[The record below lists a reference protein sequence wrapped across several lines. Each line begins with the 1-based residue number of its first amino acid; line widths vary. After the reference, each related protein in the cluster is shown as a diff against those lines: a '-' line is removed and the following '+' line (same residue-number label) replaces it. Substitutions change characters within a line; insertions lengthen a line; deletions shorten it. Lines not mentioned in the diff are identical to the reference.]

1 MDIARASIK
10 RFRIIIFLCLMTLAG
25 GVMAYFQIG
34 KLEDPSFTIK
44 TAVIS
49 AIYPGASA
57 YEVEQEV
64 TARIED
70 AVQAMGEIK
79 HIRSRSTPELA
90 IIYVDIKDEYTSK
103 ELPQIWDKLRQKVN
117 DAQVYMP
124 TGATIIIN
132 NDFGEVYGQYYAL
145 VGDGYT
151 MKELY
156 DYADFLKKNLVLVPG
171 VASVKILG
179 EQTEGIYIEFSASR
193 MSNLGLSPL
202 TIFAALTQQNTLSP
216 VGNITLGDRYIRIS
230 PTSAILSV
238 EDIDDLIIGNSGGN
252 LTRLREIA
260 AVRRDYVEPQTFK
273 LKFNNRPALAIGI
286 STVEGGN
293 VVNMG
298 RAVSK
303 RLKELEAF
311 RPVGIE
317 LNEIYMQSDQ
327 VVKSTDDFLINLA
340 ESLFIVVGVLL
351 IFMGLRSG
359 LIIGLVLLITVAGTF
374 TIMNYTGI
382 TLQIVSLAA
391 LIIALGSLVDNGI
404 VVAEGMLVGVERGKT
419 LEDSASDSVES
430 SKWAMLGGT
439 VIAVLAFAP
448 VGLSKAQAGEFLSSL
463 FSVVGIS
470 MILSWFAALI
480 AAPVLGKIFLKPSKQ
495 NKDPYDSFLFRAY
508 KYILECCLRNRFLT
522 VTATIAIF
530 IFSMYIFSTMKT
542 SFFPDAETVY
552 FNIDLWSPEGVS
564 LQAQERE
571 TQKLADYITS
581 QPGVKNVSQFIGG
594 GGLRFMLTYSP
605 PEGSNSFSQLMVE
618 MEDAKYTREMLLK
631 AQAYIDEK
639 MLPAEGYCR
648 LFARGSGMSEK
659 IGARFYGED
668 PEILREIANKA
679 CEIMR
684 QDSSSKFVRDNWRD
698 KVEVIR
704 PQILKDQ
711 MQALGLGRPLIN
723 FAALMSTTGIT
734 IGSFREG
741 DKSLSIYAALI
752 PSERNNIELLS
763 SIPVWSP
770 TLNKTVPLGTVFS
783 NLETTFEDNIIMRR
797 DRSRYISAMSE
808 VKFGLNA
815 DEYLARIK
823 PKIEALDLPFGYTL
837 EWGGEHELSDESMAG
852 MAVAFPAAILI
863 MFIIMIFL
871 FNGFRQTIIIFIS
884 LPLILI
890 GVVLGLWLANM
901 DVSFLAVVGLLSLVG
916 MLAKNSIVL
925 LDQVSADFAAG
936 RDKYES
942 IVEDGVARLRPVAM
956 SAFTTVLGMIP
967 LIWDVMFGPMAVTI
981 MAGLTV
987 STILTLL
994 VIPVL
999 TAIFY
1004 NVPCPDSDSDSDS
1017 DSDDDE

>member
-10 RFRIIIFLCLMTLAG
+10 RFRVVLFICLLTLIG
-25 GVMAYFQIG
+25 GIMAYVEIG

-44 TAVIS
+44 TAVVS
-49 AIYPGASA
+49 AVYPGASA

-64 TARIED
+64 TSRIED
-70 AVQAMGEIK
+70 AIQAMGEIK
-79 HIRSRSTPELA
+79 HIRSRSTPGMA

-124 TGATIIIN
+124 SGTTIIIN
-132 NDFGEVYGQYYAL
+132 NDFGEVYGQYYSL

-156 DYADFLKKNLVLVPG
+156 DYADFLKKNLVLVDE

-193 MSNLGLSPL
+193 MNALGISPL
-202 TIFAALTQQNTLSP
+202 IVFAALTQQNTLTET
-216 VGNITLGDRYIRIS
+216 GHITLNDRYIRIS

-238 EDIDDLIIGNSGGN
+238 EDISDLVIGSSGGN
-252 LTRLREIA
+252 LTRLRDVA
-260 AVRRDYVEPQTFK
+260 TVRRDYVDPQTFK

-317 LNEIYMQSDQ
+317 LNEIYMQSEQ
-327 VVKSTDDFLINLA
+327 VVKSTNDFIINLI
-340 ESLFIVVGVLL
+340 ESLAIVVGVLL

-374 TIMNYTGI
+374 AIMNYAGI
-382 TLQIVSLAA
+382 TLQMVSLAA

-404 VVAEGMLVGVERGKT
+404 VVAEGMLVGVERGKRI
-419 LEDSASDSVES
+419 EDAASESVEG

-439 VIAVLAFAP
+439 FIAVMAFAP
-448 VGLSKAQAGEFLSSL
+448 VGLSQAQAGEYLRSL
-463 FSVVGIS
+463 FQVVGIS

-480 AAPVLGKIFLKPSKQ
+480 AAPALGKFMLKPSK
-495 NKDPYDSFLFRAY
+495 KEGDPYDSFLFRAY
-508 KYILECCLRNRFLT
+508 RYILEGCLRHRTLT
-522 VTATIAIF
+522 IIITAAMF
-530 IFSMYIFSTMKT
+530 AFSMYIFSTIAT

-552 FNIDLWSPEGVS
+552 FSVDLWSQEGTS
-564 LQAQERE
+564 IAGQEKA
-571 TQKLADYITS
+571 TQELADYIKS
-581 QPGVKNVSQFIGG
+581 QPNVKNITQFVGG
-594 GGLRFMLTYSP
+594 GGLRYMLTYSP
-605 PEGSNSFSQLMVE
+605 PENNTAFSQLIVE
-618 MEDAKYTREMLLK
+618 MTDGKFTRDMLRKTQKYINENMP
-631 AQAYIDEK
+631 A
-639 MLPAEGYCR
+639 AEGYCR

-668 PEILREIANKA
+668 PAVLRELADKA
-679 CEIMR
+679 MNIMR
-684 QDSSSKFVRDNWRD
+684 RDSSSEFVRDNWREP
-698 KVEVIR
+698 VEVIR
-704 PQILKDQ
+704 PRILKDQ
-711 MQALGLGRPLIN
+711 MQSLGLGRPLIN
-723 FAALMSTTGIT
+723 LAIQTATTGYAV
-734 IGSFREG
+734 GAFRDG
-741 DKSLSIYAALI
+741 DKSLAIYAAFT
-752 PSERNNIELLS
+752 PEERNNIELLS
-763 SIPVWSP
+763 SMTVWSP
-770 TLNKTVPLGTVFS
+770 AANKAVPLGTVFS
-783 NLETTFEDNIIMRR
+783 NLETVFEDNIIMRR
-797 DRSRYISAMSE
+797 DRSRYITAMSE
-808 VKFGLNA
+808 VKNGVNA
-815 DEYLARIK
+815 DAMLARIK
-823 PKIEALDLPFGYTL
+823 PEIEAIPLPLGYTL

-852 MAVAFPAAILI
+852 MAVAFPPAILI
-863 MFIIMIFL
+863 MFIIMVFL

-890 GVVLGLWLANM
+890 GIVLGLWVM
-901 DVSFLAVVGLLSLVG
+901 RMEVSFLAIVGLLSLVG

-942 IVEDGVARLRPVAM
+942 IVEDGISRLRPVAM
-956 SAFTTVLGMIP
+956 SALTTVLGMLP
-967 LIWDVMFGPMAVTI
+967 LVWDVMFGPMAVTI

-994 VIPVL
+994 VIPVM
-999 TAIFY
+999 TAIAY
-1004 NVPCPDSDSDSDS
+1004 NVECPEPE
-1017 DSDDDE
+1017 DED

>member
-10 RFRIIIFLCLMTLAG
+10 RYRVILFICLLTLAG
-25 GVMAYFQIG
+25 GIKAYFEIG

-49 AIYPGASA
+49 AVYPGASA

-79 HIRSRSTPELA
+79 HIRSRSTPGLA

-117 DAQVYMP
+117 DEQVYLP
-124 TGATIIIN
+124 SGTTVIVN

-145 VGDGYT
+145 IGDGYT

-156 DYADFLKKNLVLVPG
+156 DYADFLKKNLVLVDE

-179 EQTEGIYIEFSASR
+179 EQTEAIYIEFSASR
-193 MSNLGLSPL
+193 MSALGLSPL
-202 TIFAALTQQNTLSP
+202 MVFASLTQQNTLSAM
-216 VGNITLGDRYIRIS
+216 GNITLGDRYIRIS
-230 PTSAILSV
+230 PTGAILNV
-238 EDIDDLIIGNSGGN
+238 EDIGDLVIGGTGGT
-252 LTRLREIA
+252 LTRLKEIA
-260 AVRRDYVEPQTFK
+260 TVRRGYVEPQSFK
-273 LKFNNRPALAIGI
+273 LKFNNRPAIAFGI

-327 VVKSTDDFLINLA
+327 VTKSVNDFIINLI
-340 ESLFIVVGVLL
+340 ESLAIVVGVLL

-374 TIMNYTGI
+374 AVMNYVGI
-382 TLQIVSLAA
+382 TLQMVSLAA

-404 VVAEGMLVGVERGKT
+404 VVAEGMLVGVERGMT
-419 LEDSASDSVES
+419 IEDAASDSVEG

-439 VIAVLAFAP
+439 FIAVMAFAP
-448 VGLSKAQAGEFLSSL
+448 IGLSKAQAGEYLRSL
-463 FSVVGIS
+463 FQVVGIS
-470 MILSWFAALI
+470 MMLSWFAALI
-480 AAPVLGKIFLKPSKQ
+480 AAPVLGKVMLKPSK
-495 NKDPYDSFLFRAY
+495 KEGDPYDSFLFRAY
-508 KYILECCLRNRFLT
+508 KAILEGCLRNRTLTILITIGMFAASMFL
-522 VTATIAIF
+522 
-530 IFSMYIFSTMKT
+530 FSIMET

-552 FNIDLWSPEGVS
+552 YNVDLWSQEGTS
-564 LQAQERE
+564 LEAQEKI
-571 TQKLADYITS
+571 TQKLVDYINS

-605 PEGSNSFSQLMVE
+605 PENNTAFSQLMVE
-618 MEDAKYTREMLLK
+618 MDDAKDTLAMLK
-631 AQAYIDEK
+631 KTQAYIEDNMPE
-639 MLPAEGYCR
+639 ADGVCR
-648 LFARGSGMSEK
+648 MFARGSGMSEK
-659 IGARFYGED
+659 IGARFYGEN
-668 PEILREIANKA
+668 PEILRSLA
-679 CEIMR
+679 R
-684 QDSSSKFVRDNWRD
+684 QALEVMERDPSSQFRRMDWREP
-698 KVEVIR
+698 VEVIR
-704 PQILKDQ
+704 PKILKDQ
-711 MQALGLGRPLIN
+711 MQSLGLGRPLIN
-723 FAALMSTTGIT
+723 SAFQVATTGMT
-734 IGSFREG
+734 IGAFRDG
-741 DKSLSIYAALI
+741 DKSLAIYAAFI
-752 PSERNNIELLS
+752 PEERNNISLLS
-763 SIPVWSP
+763 SLPVWSP
-770 TLNKTVPLGTVFS
+770 AINKSVPLGTIFTEM
-783 NLETTFEDNIIMRR
+783 ETVFEDDIITHR
-797 DRSRYISAMSE
+797 DRSRYITAMSE
-808 VKFGLNA
+808 VKQGHNA
-815 DEYLARIK
+815 DAMLARIK
-823 PKIEALDLPFGYTL
+823 PKIDAIKLPLGYTL
-837 EWGGEHELSDESMAG
+837 EWGGQMELSDESMAG
-852 MAVAFPAAILI
+852 MAVAFPPAILI
-863 MFIIMIFL
+863 MFLIMIFL
-871 FNGFRQTIIIFIS
+871 FNGFRQTLIIFIS

-890 GVVLGLWLANM
+890 GVVGGLWLMNM
-901 DVSFLAVVGLLSLVG
+901 DVSFLAIVGLLSLVG

-936 RDKYES
+936 RDKYEA
-942 IVEDGVARLRPVAM
+942 IVEDGISRLRPVAM
-956 SAFTTVLGMIP
+956 SALTTVLGMIP

-999 TAIFY
+999 TAIAY
-1004 NVPCPDSDSDSDS
+1004 NVKNPDDNE
-1017 DSDDDE
+1017 DDEEE